1 MNGILTWL
9 RTTFPQDDFADD
21 WYGWLTNQIS
31 HLGLGVFLAMA
42 VSAVWF
48 AVDGEFPIKWHAWG
62 LIVLGYGALEAVRPG
77 GTIRDALEDIAFVCL
92 YGAGGAFLV
101 FTEVSPGQPHLV
113 LSISDVLP
121 VLGIAAAH
129 IGGGVWRRV

>member
-1 MNGILTWL
+1 MTRILTWF
-9 RTTFPQDDFADD
+9 RTAFSQDDFADD

-31 HLGLGVFLAMA
+31 HIGLGVFLALA
-42 VSAVWF
+42 VSALWF
-48 AVDGEFPIKWHAWG
+48 AAAGEFPVKWHAWG
-62 LIVLGYGALEAVRPG
+62 LIVLAYGWLEAVRG
-77 GTIRDALEDIAFVCL
+77 GSIRDALEDIAFVCL